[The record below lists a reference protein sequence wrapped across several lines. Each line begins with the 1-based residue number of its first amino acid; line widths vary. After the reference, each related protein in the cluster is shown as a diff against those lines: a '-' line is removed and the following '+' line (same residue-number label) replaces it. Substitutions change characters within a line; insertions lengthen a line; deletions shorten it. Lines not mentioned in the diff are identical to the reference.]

1 MITYKVI
8 PRKNPQ
14 TGEFMYY
21 GSVLLDSS
29 VDLETIANEIAKQ
42 NTLTPT
48 DVTAVLVSLQEFIC
62 MHMRNGQSVRFGYLG
77 SFRPTITTKG
87 VDSEKLFKTSHIKA
101 VRTRFTP
108 GSQLRFEMSPKN
120 PQVKFR
126 QFTVDDSSSDDNSG
140 SGGSTNP

>member
-1 MITYKVI
+1 MINYKVI

-14 TGEFMYY
+14 TGEFFYY
-21 GSVLLDSS
+21 GSLVLDSS
-29 VDLETIANEIAKQ
+29 VDLEQIAKEIAAQ

-48 DVTAVLVSLQEFIC
+48 DVTAVLVSLQEFII

-77 SFRPTITTKG
+77 SFRPTVTTKG
-87 VDSEKLFKTSHIKA
+87 VDKPELFKVTHIKT

-108 GSQLRFEMSPKN
+108 SSTMRFEMSPKN

-126 QFTVDDSSSDDNSG
+126 NVTEPEEEEEKP
-140 SGGSTNP
+140 TPKP

>member
-1 MITYKVI
+1 MAIPYKVG

-14 TGEFMYY
+14 TGEFLYY
-21 GSVLLDSS
+21 GSIVLNNS
-29 VDLETIANEIAKQ
+29 VDLETIAKEIAAQ

-48 DVTAVLVSLQEFIC
+48 DVTGVLVSLQEFIV

-77 SFRPTITTKG
+77 SFRPTISTKG
-87 VDSEKLFKTSHIKA
+87 VNSPELFRINHHIKA

-108 GSQLRFEMSPKN
+108 GSFLRFEMSPKN

-126 QFTVDDSSSDDNSG
+126 AATEAEKEEDPSP
-140 SGGSTNP
+140 TPKP